1 MRKELIVIALA
12 TVVGIAFAALF
23 ILGSL
28 SSSSVREPL
37 V

>member
-1 MRKELIVIALA
+1 MLVFA
-12 TVVGIAFAALF
+12 VVGIAFAALF

>member
-1 MRKELIVIALA
+1 MLVFA
-12 TVVGIAFAALF
+12 VVGVAFAALF

>member
-1 MRKELIVIALA
+1 MLVFAI
-12 TVVGIAFAALF
+12 VGIAFAALF